1 MPAGQKE
8 TIEQRVVAAMRSI
21 SKDMQAAYDPATGF
35 HGYPPNRGRISI
47 AEVLRRA
54 GGVDKNTLKEKRYAK
69 LRCLVNKFVAR
80 QAAKLSAHHRSEE
93 RAIAR
98 ATLSNS
104 AAVESYAQRFKAAE
118 HRANVSDQKATDA
131 EKLAAERELECQ
143 GLRTRLAE
151 AHEEIA
157 DLRTQLRS
165 GKVVKLKPR
174 R

>member
-1 MPAGQKE
+1 MPGGEKE

-21 SKDMQAAYDPATGF
+21 SKDIQAAYDPATGF

-54 GGVDKNTLKEKRYAK
+54 GGVDKNTLKEERYAK
-69 LRCLVNKFVAR
+69 LRGLVDKFVAR

-104 AAVESYAQRFKAAE
+104 AAVEAYAQKFKAAE
-118 HRANVSDQKATDA
+118 HRANVSDQKATEA
-131 EKLAAERELECQ
+131 EKQANERALECQ
-143 GLRTRLAE
+143 S
-151 AHEEIA
+151 
-157 DLRTQLRS
+157 LRTQLAEAQRELADLRSQLSS
-165 GKVVKLKPR
+165 GKVVKLRPR
-174 R
+174 